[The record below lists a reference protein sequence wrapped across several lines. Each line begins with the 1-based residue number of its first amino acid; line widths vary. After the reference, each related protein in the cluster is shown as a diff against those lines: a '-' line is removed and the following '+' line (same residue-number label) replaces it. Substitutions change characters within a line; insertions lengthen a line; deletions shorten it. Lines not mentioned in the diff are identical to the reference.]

1 MDGADDVW
9 ARLRDLTER
18 VAAMADYVTL
28 VVVANRHDGTLD
40 GSTDRAT
47 EHFTDSETSQ
57 LLGGFRAAGFRTR
70 YFEGERAFM
79 SAVLDRPRLDIG
91 TRHVLVY
98 NVAQSGTDPG
108 RKSLV
113 PAFCALN
120 GLPTCNS
127 NSYCLSL
134 ARNKIH
140 VHAVLATYGLPTPA
154 TWVFRAGNGWLRG
167 ERPPGDVELIAKAC
181 HESASIGLD
190 EKSVGTLS
198 GSYEEALAHKS
209 ELLGQPMVVQ
219 RLIRGLEMETPVV
232 ELAGRGQVLGPAV
245 ITLSG
250 DDRLDG
256 RILDYDAISHDAY
269 GFAVPAG
276 RHAAA
281 VARIGQV
288 APAVFEVLGLSGF
301 ARVDFRVDQ
310 DGGVH
315 VIDVSTTPH
324 LVWHSAYA
332 HVFREAGWAYE
343 GMIASMVAVNAA
355 RLGWL

>member
-1 MDGADDVW
+1 MDGADDAW
-9 ARLRDLTER
+9 TQLRQLTDR
-18 VAAMADYVTL
+18 VALIADDVTL
-28 VVVANRHDGTLD
+28 VIVANRTGGTLD
-40 GSTDRAT
+40 GSADRAT
-47 EHFTDSETSQ
+47 EYFTDSETSQ
-57 LLGGFRAAGFRTR
+57 ILGGFRAAGFRTR

-79 SAVLDRPRLDIG
+79 SAVLDRPRLDIA
-91 TRHVLVY
+91 TRHILVY

-140 VHAVLATYGLPTPA
+140 VHAVLARYGLPTPA
-154 TWVFRAGNGWLRG
+154 IWVFRAGAGWLRG
-167 ERPPGDVELIAKAC
+167 ERPPEDVELIAKAC

-190 EKSVGTLS
+190 EHSVGMLS
-198 GSYEEALAHKS
+198 ARYEEALAHKS
-209 ELLGQPMVVQ
+209 ELLKQPMVVQ

-232 ELAGRGQVLGPAV
+232 EVARRGRALGPAV

-250 DDRLDG
+250 DDRLEG

-269 GFAVPAG
+269 GFMAPVE
-276 RHAAA
+276 RHAMA
-281 VARIGQV
+281 VARIGLV

-301 ARVDFRVDQ
+301 ARVDFRIDHE
-310 DGGVH
+310 GGVH

-332 HVFREAGWAYE
+332 HVFRQAGWAYE
-343 GMIASMVAVNAA
+343 AMIASMVAVNAA
-355 RLGWL
+355 QLGWL